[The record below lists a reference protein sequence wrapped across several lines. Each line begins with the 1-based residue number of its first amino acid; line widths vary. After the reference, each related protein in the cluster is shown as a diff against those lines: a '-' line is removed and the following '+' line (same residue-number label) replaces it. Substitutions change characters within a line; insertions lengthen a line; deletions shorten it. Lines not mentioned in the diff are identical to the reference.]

1 MAAGGGGGGGVSLRF
16 GSSALSAA
24 RARDAALSSR
34 GGGASETPANTA
46 AASTKEGVRWWR
58 LRLTT
63 CGGESSAASDCAARP
78 STVAASLMRAST
90 PSSTGMVSTAFGD
103 SSERLR
109 LRRPASQIA
118 EAMASTRA
126 WVGGSMS
133 MVLVVSRAGCPL
145 SWRCPLRPKVSARG
159 QLTKEATPL
168 QFHALVRVTARVRS
182 RLRR

>member
-1 MAAGGGGGGGVSLRF
+1 MATGGGGGVSLRF

-34 GGGASETPANTA
+34 GGGASETPARTA
-46 AASTKEGVRWWR
+46 AASTKDGVRWWR

-78 STVAASLMRAST
+78 STVAASLISAST
-90 PSSTGMVSTAFGD
+90 PSSSTGIVSTAFGD

-109 LRRPASQIA
+109 LRPASQMA
-118 EAMASTRA
+118 EAIASTPARG
-126 WVGGSMS
+126 GGSIS

-145 SWRCPLRPKVSARG
+145 SGWCPLRPKVSARG
-159 QLTKEATPL
+159 QLAQGTTL
-168 QFHALVRVTARVRS
+168 QRFHALVRATA
-182 RLRR
+182 